1 MALIADDLLNELA
14 QHLQRL
20 GLDITSDDAAGFT
33 IRCAEG
39 YLCTHRGTHFGTA
52 AEATAVALIG
62 LLDRV
67 GDLVTAA
74 AAVSRHWERGDLA
87 AAVRELDV
95 CLNEVALSGNQT
107 PDPQPEPAWLR
118 RLD

>member
-14 QHLQRL
+14 QHLQKL
-20 GLDITSDDAAGFT
+20 GLEITGDDVAGFT
-33 IRCAEG
+33 IHCGDADLR
-39 YLCTHRGTHFGTA
+39 THRGSRFGTA
-52 AEATAVALIG
+52 AEAAAVALIG

-67 GDLVTAA
+67 DDLVTAA
-74 AAVSRHWERGDLA
+74 AAVSQRWERGDLA

-95 CLNEVALSGNQT
+95 CLNEVAVSGKQT
-107 PDPQPEPAWLR
+107 PDPQPEAAWLR

>member
-1 MALIADDLLNELA
+1 MALIADDLLKELS
-14 QHLQRL
+14 QPLQRL
-20 GLDITSDDAAGFT
+20 GLEITGDEAAGFT
-33 IRCAEG
+33 ICCAEG
-39 YLCTHRGTHFGTA
+39 YLCTDRGTHFGTA

-95 CLNEVALSGNQT
+95 SLNEVDLSGKQA

>member
-14 QHLQRL
+14 QQLQKL
-20 GLDITSDDAAGFT
+20 GLEITGDDVAGFT
-33 IRCAEG
+33 IRCADG
-39 YLCTHRGTHFGTA
+39 DLLTRRGAHFGTA
-52 AEATAVALIG
+52 AEAAAVALIG

-74 AAVSRHWERGDLA
+74 AAVSQHWERGDLA

-95 CLNEVALSGNQT
+95 CLNEVAVSSDRAPGL
-107 PDPQPEPAWLR
+107 QPEAAWLR